1 MSAARK
7 QITLINAAT
16 DVTPQNT
23 HINFKWGPSVSREV
37 SKDADHEACADIPWI
52 PAWNASNAQ
61 LKPSQNMAEA
71 ALLRQI
77 KPTTTLRQEAEEGK
91 S

>member
-7 QITLINAAT
+7 QITLITATT
-16 DVTPQNT
+16 DVPPQNT
-23 HINFKWGPSVSREV
+23 HINFKWGPRVSREV

>member
-1 MSAARK
+1 
-7 QITLINAAT
+7 
-16 DVTPQNT
+16 
-23 HINFKWGPSVSREV
+23 V